1 MEPRFRAAYN
11 AAYAPERFERYARK
25 LRERLGCEAGFRL
38 AETPVFLPPDLVLR
52 CERTATELVA
62 ELAEPGRLELM
73 RAAVPA
79 RFDAE
84 RRGTMPQFAVVDFG
98 IERGTD
104 GRLQPRVVELQ
115 GFPSLL
121 AFENVQRD
129 AWVDELQTILPGTE
143 WSCWH
148 GGLDGP
154 SFLELSRRAIVGNED
169 PAEVVL
175 IDREPERQKTFCDF
189 AATRLLFGI
198 DACDPRALYERRGRL
213 YRRDAAG
220 REIPVARIY
229 NRIVGDELERPDFSL
244 PFDLREA
251 NVAWA
256 PHPAW
261 FWHWSKASLPH
272 LAHPSVPRTR
282 LLSEVDD
289 SSVRDLENYVLKPLF
304 SYAGAGVNV
313 RPTAADVAAI
323 PAAERDRWCLQE
335 KISYAAAFTAPDGE
349 PVKVEL
355 RVLLVRPDDA
365 ATLVPAINL
374 CRLSRG
380 EMSGVDY
387 NRDRSWVGSSIGLW
401 ETTEA
406 TRGAGK

>member
-1 MEPRFRAAYN
+1 M
-11 AAYAPERFERYARK
+11 
-25 LRERLGCEAGFRL
+25 
-38 AETPVFLPPDLVLR
+38 
-52 CERTATELVA
+52 RT
-62 ELAEPGRLELM
+62 
-73 RAAVPA
+73 AVPA

-84 RRGTMPQFAVVDFG
+84 RRGIMPQFAVVDFG
-98 IERGTD
+98 IERGDD
-104 GRLQPRVVELQ
+104 GRLEPRVVELQ

-129 AWVDELQTILPGTE
+129 AWVRELETIWPGTE

-154 SFLELSRRAIVGNED
+154 SFLELSRRAIVGDED

-175 IDREPERQKTFCDF
+175 VDREPERQKTYCDF

-198 DACDPRALYERRGRL
+198 EACDPRALYLRRGRL
-213 YRRDAAG
+213 YRRNADG
-220 REIPVARIY
+220 HELPVARIY

-244 PFDLREA
+244 SFDLRES
-251 NVAWA
+251 NVTWA

-261 FWHWSKASLPH
+261 FWHWSKASLPY
-272 LAHPSVPRTR
+272 LDHPSVPKTKR
-282 LLSEVDD
+282 LSECDGA
-289 SSVRDLENYVLKPLF
+289 SARKLRNYVLKPLF

-313 RPTAADVAAI
+313 GPTEADIAAI

-335 KISYAAAFTAPDGE
+335 KISYAAAFVAPDGD

-355 RVLLVRPDDA
+355 RVLLVRPDDET
-365 ATLVPAINL
+365 TLVPAINL

-401 ETTEA
+401 ETT
-406 TRGAGK
+406 GAVIASG

>member
-1 MEPRFRAAYN
+1 MEPRFRAAFN
-11 AAYAPERFERYARK
+11 AAYVPERFERYARN

-38 AETPVFLPPDLVLR
+38 AETPVFLPPDLVSR
-52 CERTATELVA
+52 CERAATDIVA
-62 ELAEPGRLELM
+62 QLAEPGRLEQM
-73 RAAVPA
+73 RTAVPA

-84 RRGTMPQFAVVDFG
+84 RRGHMPQFAVVDFG
-98 IERGTD
+98 IERGAD
-104 GRLQPRVVELQ
+104 GRLEPRVVELQ

-129 AWVDELQTILPGTE
+129 AWVSELEAILPGTE

-154 SFLELSRRAIVGNED
+154 GFLALARRAIVADED

-175 IDREPERQKTFCDF
+175 VDREPERQKTFCDF

-198 DACDPRALYERRGRL
+198 EACDPRALYLRRGRL
-213 YRRDAAG
+213 YRRDAQG

-229 NRIVGDELERPDFSL
+229 NRLVGDELEAPDFSL
-244 PFDLREA
+244 PFDLRDA

-256 PHPAW
+256 PHLAW
-261 FWHWSKASLPH
+261 FWHWSKASLPY
-272 LAHPSVPRTR
+272 LDHPSVPRTR
-282 LLSEVDD
+282 LLSDFDGASGREIG
-289 SSVRDLENYVLKPLF
+289 NYVLKPLF

-313 RPTAADVAAI
+313 RPTAADIAAI
-323 PAAERDRWCLQE
+323 PAGERVRWCMQE
-335 KISYAAAFTAPDGE
+335 KISYAAAFVAPDGE

-355 RVLLVRPDDA
+355 RVLLVRPDDET
-365 ATLVPAINL
+365 TLVPAINL

-380 EMSGVDY
+380 AMSGVDY

-401 ETTEA
+401 ETSGTVSRVTA
-406 TRGAGK
+406 

>member
-1 MEPRFRAAYN
+1 LEPRFRAAYN
-11 AAYAPERFERYARK
+11 AAYAPERFERYART

-38 AETPVFLPPDLVLR
+38 AETPVFLPPELVER
-52 CERTATELVA
+52 CERAASEIVA
-62 ELAEPGRLELM
+62 QLAEPARLARM
-73 RAAVPA
+73 RSAVPA
-79 RFDAE
+79 RFDADG
-84 RRGTMPQFAVVDFG
+84 RGNMPQFAVVDFG
-98 IERGTD
+98 IERAPSG
-104 GRLQPRVVELQ
+104 GLAPRVVELQ

-129 AWVDELQTILPGTE
+129 AWVGELEAIMPGTQ

-148 GGLDGP
+148 GGLDGA
-154 SFLELSRRAIVGNED
+154 SFLALARRAIVGNED

-175 IDREPERQKTFCDF
+175 VDRDPNLQKTYCDF

-198 DACDPRALYERRGRL
+198 DACDPRALYLRRGRL
-213 YRRDAAG
+213 YRRDADG
-220 REIPVARIY
+220 REHNVARIY
-229 NRIVGDELERPDFSL
+229 NRIVGDEFERPDFSL
-244 PFDLREA
+244 AFDLRES
-251 NVAWA
+251 NVTWA

-261 FWHWSKASLPH
+261 FWHWSKASMPH
-272 LAHPSVPRTR
+272 LEHPSVPQTR
-282 LLSEVDD
+282 LLSELDAAAERLD
-289 SSVRDLENYVLKPLF
+289 LRDYVLKPLF

-323 PAAERDRWCLQE
+323 AGADRDRWCLQE
-335 KISYAAAFTAPDGE
+335 KITYAAAFTAPDGE

-355 RVLLVRPDDA
+355 RILLVRPDDA
-365 ATLVPAINL
+365 PTLVPAINL

-401 ETTEA
+401 ETT
-406 TRGAGK
+406 GAVLASG